1 MSEEIRWTKIGPLPG
16 AIQAEMLAEVLKER
30 DIAFR
35 MISDWEASA
44 FGTRGFT
51 GVSTPGYIYV
61 PEEHSEEVSDLIEEM
76 FGDSSADADRG

>member
-1 MSEEIRWTKIGPLPG
+1 MAENIRWSKIGPLPG

-35 MISDWEASA
+35 MVNDWEASA

-61 PEEHSEEVSDLIEEM
+61 PEENYAEVADLIEEM
-76 FGDSSADADRG
+76 FGKSPENAPE